1 MPLPALQKSYRKR
14 HTLQGDLRGKKEIRK
29 MTIFYVLAA
38 ASIVSSILVI
48 SAGMLSSRINREEN
62 WVEVYEQEE
71 GLVSEVAPQSVD

>member
-1 MPLPALQKSYRKR
+1 
-14 HTLQGDLRGKKEIRK
+14 

-62 WVEVYEQEE
+62 WMEVYEREE
-71 GLVSEVAPQSVD
+71 GLVSEGAPQSVD

>member
-1 MPLPALQKSYRKR
+1 
-14 HTLQGDLRGKKEIRK
+14 